1 MEPPETRWGASTV
14 PPKVAG
20 AGWEAPRRILSVSWE
35 TTLEKGRCDMA
46 FREASLETA
55 APPGRVWQVWSDVNR
70 WPEWNPDM
78 NESRLDGPLK
88 LGATGMINTK
98 SGGQHDAGGT
108 HFEDGRSF
116 ELESTALP
124 GTKMA
129 IRATIAPRAGGSTIT
144 QGFEPRGLLAPIV
157 GPMMSGQILKTF
169 NAVLGG
175 LRKKAESS

>member
-1 MEPPETRWGASTV
+1 
-14 PPKVAG
+14 
-20 AGWEAPRRILSVSWE
+20 
-35 TTLEKGRCDMA
+35 MA

-55 APPGRVWQVWSDVNR
+55 AAPATVWRVWSDVNH

-98 SGGQHDAGGT
+98 SGGKHDVVVT
-108 HFEDGRSF
+108 HFDDGKSF

-129 IRATIAPRAGGSTIT
+129 IRATIAPSAAGTRIT

-157 GPMMSGQILKTF
+157 GPLMGGMILKTF
-169 NAVLGG
+169 NSVLGG
-175 LRKKAESS
+175 LKQKVEA

>member
-1 MEPPETRWGASTV
+1 
-14 PPKVAG
+14 
-20 AGWEAPRRILSVSWE
+20 
-35 TTLEKGRCDMA
+35 MA
-46 FREASLETA
+46 FREASLDTKTTPA
-55 APPGRVWQVWSDVNR
+55 DVWRVWSDVNT

-78 NESRLDGPLK
+78 KESRLDGALK
-88 LGATGMINTK
+88 LGATGMINTR
-98 SGGQHDAGGT
+98 SGGKHDVVVT
-108 HFEDGRSF
+108 HYEEGRSF

-129 IRATIAPRAGGSTIT
+129 IRATIAPNGGGSRIT

-175 LRKKAESS
+175 LKQKVEAAR

>member
-1 MEPPETRWGASTV
+1 
-14 PPKVAG
+14 
-20 AGWEAPRRILSVSWE
+20 
-35 TTLEKGRCDMA
+35 MA
-46 FREASLETA
+46 FREASQETSASPA
-55 APPGRVWQVWSDVNR
+55 AVWRVWSDVNR

-78 NESRLDGPLK
+78 KASRLDGPLK
-88 LGATGMINTK
+88 LGATGMIDTR
-98 SGGQHDAGGT
+98 SGGKHDVVVT

-129 IRATIAPRAGGSTIT
+129 IRATIAPSGSGSRIT

-169 NAVLGG
+169 SSVLGG
-175 LRKKAESS
+175 LKRKVESQA

>member
-1 MEPPETRWGASTV
+1 
-14 PPKVAG
+14 
-20 AGWEAPRRILSVSWE
+20 
-35 TTLEKGRCDMA
+35 MA
-46 FREASLETA
+46 FREASLDTKA
-55 APPGRVWQVWSDVNR
+55 TPAVIWRVWSDVNH
-70 WPEWNPDM
+70 WPQWNPDM

-98 SGGQHDAGGT
+98 SGGKHDVVVT
-108 HFEDGRSF
+108 HYEEGRSF

-129 IRATIAPRAGGSTIT
+129 IRATIIPSGTGSRIT

-169 NAVLGG
+169 NAVLNG
-175 LRKKAESS
+175 LKQRVETAD

>member
-1 MEPPETRWGASTV
+1 LRTKEGE
-14 PPKVAG
+14 
-20 AGWEAPRRILSVSWE
+20 
-35 TTLEKGRCDMA
+35 MA
-46 FREASLETA
+46 FREASQETSA
-55 APPGRVWQVWSDVNR
+55 SPVRVWQVWSDVNH

-98 SGGQHDAGGT
+98 SGGKHDVVVT
-108 HFEDGRSF
+108 HYEEGRSF

-129 IRATIAPRAGGSTIT
+129 IRATVAPSGAGSRIT
-144 QGFEPRGLLAPIV
+144 QGFEPRGLLAPLV
-157 GPMMSGQILKTF
+157 GPMMSGTILKTF

-175 LRKKAESS
+175 LKRKAEAAP